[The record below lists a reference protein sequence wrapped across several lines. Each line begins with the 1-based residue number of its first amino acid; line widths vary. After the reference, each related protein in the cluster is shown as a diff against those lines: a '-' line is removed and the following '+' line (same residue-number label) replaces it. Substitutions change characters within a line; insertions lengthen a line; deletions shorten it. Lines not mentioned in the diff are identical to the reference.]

1 MRRSTHPTTDQL
13 SRDECLHL
21 LESAAWGRLGVIVGD
36 RPQIF
41 PVNHVVE
48 GQAILIRT
56 GAGTKLDAAA
66 DQPVAFQADGLAP
79 VRSAAWSVH
88 VSGHAV
94 EVTDVREIVGL
105 MPDLAEPLETGV
117 KPHLL
122 RIEIEEITGV
132 SFPVREAT

>member
-1 MRRSTHPTTDQL
+1 MRSSTHPTTNEL
-13 SRDECLHL
+13 SRAECLHL
-21 LESAAWGRLGVIVGD
+21 LDSAAWGRLGVIVGD

-41 PVNHVVE
+41 PVNHVVDDQ
-48 GQAILIRT
+48 GILIRT
-56 GAGTKLDAAA
+56 GAGTKLGAAA
-66 DQPVAFQADGLAP
+66 GQRVAFQADGLAP
-79 VRSAAWSVH
+79 IRGAAWSVQ

-105 MPDLAEPLETGV
+105 MPDLAEPWEAGA

-132 SFPVREAT
+132 SFPIDVAT

>member
-1 MRRSTHPTTDQL
+1 MRSSTHPTTNEL
-13 SRDECLHL
+13 SRAECLHL
-21 LESAAWGRLGVIVGD
+21 LESAGWGRLGVIVGD

-41 PVNHVVE
+41 PVNHVIDD
-48 GQAILIRT
+48 QAILIRT
-56 GAGTKLDAAA
+56 GAGTKLGAAA

-79 VRSAAWSVH
+79 IRGAAWSVQ

-105 MPDLAEPLETGV
+105 MPDLAEPWEAGA

-122 RIEIEEITGV
+122 RIEIEEITGI